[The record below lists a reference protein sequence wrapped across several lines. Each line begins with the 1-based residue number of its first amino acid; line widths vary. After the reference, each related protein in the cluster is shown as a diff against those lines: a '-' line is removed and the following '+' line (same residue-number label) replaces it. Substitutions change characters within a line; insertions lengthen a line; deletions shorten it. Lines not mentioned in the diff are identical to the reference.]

1 MRRSLSAVVLCVCLT
16 GVWGCSLPWQ
26 ANKGVKAADL
36 NPLAGGT
43 RNALFT
49 ASKGSASTDGIP
61 KEVQTK
67 NQSGW

>member
-1 MRRSLSAVVLCVCLT
+1 MRRSLSAVVLCVSLT
-16 GVWGCSLPWQ
+16 GVWGCSSRQ

-49 ASKGSASTDGIP
+49 ASKGSASTDGTP
-61 KEVQTK
+61 QDMRTN
-67 NQSGW
+67 NQ

>member
-1 MRRSLSAVVLCVCLT
+1 MRRLLSAVVLCVSLT
-16 GVWGCSLPWQ
+16 GVWGCSSWQ

>member
-1 MRRSLSAVVLCVCLT
+1 MRRSLSAVVLLLSLA
-16 GVWGCSLPWQ
+16 GVWGCSSWQ

-49 ASKGSASTDGIP
+49 ASKGSASAEGTPQDM
-61 KEVQTK
+61 QTK
-67 NQSGW
+67 NSPSW